1 MVRDDLNRDNE
12 YALSA
17 NHDEAHGAELRKMVW
32 KVTALLTLITV
43 VEVLTG
49 AFVKQYIDGTPNS
62 IWPVIKWSFIVLT
75 LIKAAY
81 IVLKFMHL
89 GDETKSFKY
98 VLLTPYFI
106 FMAYLIFI
114 LLTEAYHVN
123 SILYP

>member
-17 NHDEAHGAELRKMVW
+17 NHDEAHGVELRKTIW
-32 KVTALLTLITV
+32 KVTGLLTLITI

-114 LLTEAYHVN
+114 LLTEANHVN

>member
-17 NHDEAHGAELRKMVW
+17 NHDEAHGVELRKMIW
-32 KVTALLTLITV
+32 KVTGLLTLITV

>member
-12 YALSA
+12 YALAA
-17 NHDEAHGAELRKMVW
+17 NHDEAHGVELRKTIW
-32 KVTALLTLITV
+32 KVTGLLTLITI

-114 LLTEAYHVN
+114 LLTEANHVN